1 MDTDRVWGMGAFAM
15 PGTPGLA
22 VGKRRILI
30 VSDAWLPQVNGV
42 VRTLQAVVAVL
53 RACGDEVAVIGPDRF
68 VTVPMPGY
76 AEIRL
81 AIAPRRRLARLVDE
95 FRPDAL
101 HIATEGPLGWAMRAI
116 CRKRGWRFTSSFHT
130 KFPDYLH
137 ARTRIPKAWSW
148 ALMRH
153 FHRPSSGVLCATPSL
168 AAELRGRGFAPVV
181 PWSRG
186 VDLDRFNPDARGE
199 PEPWE
204 GLPRPIFLVA
214 GRVAVEKNLEAFLGL
229 DLPGS
234 KVVVGDGPQR
244 AALMR
249 RFPDAH
255 FAGWRENGR
264 LARSYAAAD
273 VFVFPSRTDTFGL
286 VLLEAL
292 ASGTPVAAYP
302 VTGPLD
308 VIGDEPVG
316 ALDQDLRAAC
326 LRALG
331 ADRGACRAHAA
342 GFSWDA
348 CAQRF
353 RDSLVPK
360 VQDHA

>member
-1 MDTDRVWGMGAFAM
+1 MGAFAM
-15 PGTPGLA
+15 AGTPALA
-22 VGKRRILI
+22 AGPRRILI
-30 VSDAWLPQVNGV
+30 VSDAWAPQVNGV
-42 VRTLQAVVAVL
+42 VRTLQAVVGEL
-53 RACGDEVAVIGPDRF
+53 RAAGDVVEVIGPDRF
-68 VTVPMPGY
+68 RTMPMPGY

-81 AIAPRRRLARLVDE
+81 AIAPRRRLRRLVDDFAPE
-95 FRPDAL
+95 AL
-101 HIATEGPLGWAMRAI
+101 HIATEGPLGWAMRAL

-130 KFPDYLH
+130 KFPDYVH

-153 FHRPSSGVLCATPSL
+153 FHRPSSATLCATASL
-168 AAELRGRGFAPVV
+168 AAELRGRGFAHVV

-186 VDLDRFNPDARGE
+186 VDLRKFNPDAGAE

-214 GRVAVEKNLEAFLGL
+214 GRVAVEKNLEAFLAL

-308 VIGDEPVG
+308 VIGEATVG
-316 ALDQDLRAAC
+316 ALDEDLRSAC

-331 ADRGACRAHAA
+331 ADRAACRAHAA
-342 GFSWDA
+342 QFSWAA

-353 RDSLVPK
+353 RDSLVP
-360 VQDHA
+360 VAAGQGGSIP